1 MEQKMN
7 PDCFVCDYK
16 NHNVLH
22 CAAHETIER
31 INDSKDFAI
40 FPRGKILF
48 HSGNEAKGFFFIKS
62 GLVRSF
68 VQLSNGKEQTLRLNG
83 PGDWI
88 GFRDCI
94 SESVYHHSAVS
105 VEDTHVCYLTGDL
118 IAELV
123 KDDINFQKEVFRQM
137 GKEWR
142 ETEEHVVSLGTK
154 QVHEKLA
161 EILIVLDNAQGRRN
175 HVELKVTRDVLATYI
190 GTKTETLVRALSDLK
205 ARDFIAVEKNKI
217 EIRNREA
224 LVSLSKIA

>member
-1 MEQKMN
+1 MQEPEY

-31 INDSKDFAI
+31 INHSKDFSI
-40 FPRGKILF
+40 FPRGKELF
-48 HSGNEAKGFFFIKS
+48 HTGKEAKGFFFIKS

-68 VQLSNGKEQTLRLNG
+68 VQGTSGKEQTLRLSG

-94 SESVYHHSAVS
+94 SESTYHHNAIA
-105 VEDTHVCYLTGDL
+105 VEDTHVCYLTGEL
-118 IAELV
+118 IKELV
-123 KDDINFQKEVFRQM
+123 KDDSNFQKEVFRQM

-161 EILIVLDNAQGRRN
+161 EILILLDNAQGKKN
-175 HVELKVTRDVLATYI
+175 QVELKVTRDVLATFI
-190 GTKTETLVRALSDLK
+190 GTQTETLVRALSDLK
-205 ARDFIAVEKNKI
+205 ARDFISVDKNKI
-217 EIRNREA
+217 QILNRDA
-224 LVSLSKIA
+224 LFSLSKIA